1 VSREEEAE
9 LIVEAEKAVARLA
22 ASVRKSKALVDY
34 YRAKLAGQ
42 DGGEKPLFRFGEK
55 REG

>member
-1 VSREEEAE
+1 MSREEEAE